1 MGTLYIDRKDIEV
14 RLDGDAIAFYVNG
27 EREGMAPLKPLKR
40 VVISGRVMLESSVLN
55 RLAEENIS
63 ALFLSGKRQQFK
75 GILHGRLHNN
85 GVLRLKQYEKSSASM
100 PVQTGNGY
108 LFAFQWSK
116 ELMLKKLTAQRDFL
130 KEAFDKRPDCRNEIT
145 RGILTVEAVI
155 EKVKVLN
162 EDSCKTL
169 RGFEGGAAASYFSAY
184 TTLFPES
191 LGFKKRERRPPP
203 DPVNAVLSLVYTL
216 LHWEAVREIEVIG
229 LDPTIGFYHEF
240 EYGRESL
247 ACDLIEPLRPLA
259 DRWVWRLFADR
270 TFTSQ
275 HFTTGNE
282 RPGCYLK
289 KEGRKDFYFLYEEW
303 AKDIRGALIADVRGL
318 AKMLMDGKDGEDIIP
333 E

>member
-1 MGTLYIDRKDIEV
+1 MGTLYIDRKDVEV

-27 EREGMAPLKPLKR
+27 EREGITPIKPLKR
-40 VVISGRVMLESSVLN
+40 VIISGRVMLESSVLN

-63 ALFLSGKRQQFK
+63 TLFLSSKRQQFK

-85 GVLRLKQYEKSSASM
+85 GVLRLKQYEKANSTFVSQYA
-100 PVQTGNGY
+100 
-108 LFAFQWSK
+108 K
-116 ELMLKKLTAQRDFL
+116 ELMLKKMTSQRDFL
-130 KEAFDKRPDCRNEIT
+130 KETFEKRPDCRNELT
-145 RGILTVEAVI
+145 RGILSVEAVI
-155 EKVKVLN
+155 ESVKALT
-162 EDSCKTL
+162 EADLGRL
-169 RGFEGGAAASYFSAY
+169 RGFEGGAASSYFTAY

-203 DPVNAVLSLVYTL
+203 DPVNAMLSLVYTL

-229 LDPTIGFYHEF
+229 LDPTIGFHHEF

-259 DRWVWRLFADR
+259 DRWIWRLFADR

-275 HFTTGNE
+275 HFTTGAE

-303 AKDIRGALIADVRGL
+303 AKDIRASLTADVRDL
-318 AKMLMDGKDGEDIIP
+318 AKRLMDP
-333 E
+333 A